1 MAEKKLKKVR
11 LFYRRKMENCQEK
24 NEDKGDRVKDV
35 FVKDAQVKDVFI
47 KDVIHRFVHVPKLCQ
62 KFMDSP
68 EFSRLRRIRQLGLV
82 HYVYPSAVHTR
93 FEHSVGVMHLAGKVA
108 EHLNRQYPGLI
119 SPREI
124 ELLQLA
130 GLFHDAGHTA
140 FSHLMDYILEE
151 EKNLEEEKE
160 EKKSLTGDLTVHIED
175 LTKHENRS
183 VFILR
188 KINQRV
194 QALSEEE
201 LNVVSGMIHGSPP
214 QSSPQSSPN
223 PAGSPSPSPN
233 RFLYEIVSNKTFGLD
248 VDRLDYLQ
256 RDMYHT
262 GMPCFQAD
270 YIMEC
275 IRVTD
280 GKLAVLKKALPE
292 LEAMYEAR
300 KRLLLLVCRHKTVMK
315 VEFLIRQAI
324 STMGITGE
332 WFEKNWLSLDD
343 GRAHCMM
350 EDLCPEILHRIYTRD
365 WPEINMDSRYNHIS
379 LVTREDIDR
388 EIGKVVWE

>member
-1 MAEKKLKKVR
+1 
-11 LFYRRKMENCQEK
+11 
-24 NEDKGDRVKDV
+24 
-35 FVKDAQVKDVFI
+35 
-47 KDVIHRFVHVPKLCQ
+47 
-62 KFMDSP
+62 MDSP
-68 EFSRLRRIRQLGLV
+68 EFSRLRRIKQLGLV

-108 EHLNRQYPGLI
+108 EHLNRKYPGLV
-119 SPREI
+119 SSRQI

-151 EKNLEEEKE
+151 NREDAREENK
-160 EKKSLTGDLTVHIED
+160 DLGVQDMTN
-175 LTKHENRS
+175 HENRS
-183 VFILR
+183 VFILH

-194 QALSEEE
+194 QALTEEE
-201 LNVVSGMIHGSPP
+201 VKMISCMIHGTPP
-214 QSSPQSSPN
+214 PN
-223 PAGSPSPSPN
+223 SESTQ
-233 RFLYEIVSNKTFGLD
+233 FLYEIVSNKTFGLD

-280 GKLAVLKKALPE
+280 GKLTILKKALPE

-315 VEFLIRQAI
+315 VELLIRQAI

-332 WFEKNWLSLDD
+332 WFGKNWLSLDD
-343 GRAHCMM
+343 GRVHCMM
-350 EDLCPEILHRIYTRD
+350 EERCPEILHRIYTRD
-365 WPEINMDSRYNHIS
+365 WPEINMDSRYDHIS

-388 EIGKVVWE
+388 EIGKVSWTGPSGPH